1 MKTASEI
8 FESLSKDTAKHEI
21 KFREGSHFGNKAK
34 MLAFIDARYVMDRL
48 DEATDGVWKNDYREI
63 KTSVTEKDNG
73 IISAVYDIGKLY
85 CGISILMDGEWITKW
100 DVGVKS
106 NFEAEKG
113 EASDSFKRAGVQ
125 WGIGRDLYSLGSFFA
140 PFEANGKVKFGWKPN
155 GWNEQSPLNIPDPEV
170 IAPHNRPTKAV
181 IDLVKDA
188 YEECNS
194 KSLFKEG
201 WGEKVL
207 LNLSKFDKKELHTD
221 TATSMLKSMQELLN
235 KNKIEGDL

>member
-8 FESLSKDTAKHEI
+8 FESLSKDTAKYEI
-21 KFREGSHFGNKAK
+21 KFREGSHFGNSAN
-34 MLAFIDARYVMDRL
+34 MLAYIDARYVMDIL
-48 DEATDGVWKNDYREI
+48 DKATDGMWKSEYKEI
-63 KTSVTEKDNG
+63 KGN
-73 IISAVYDIGKLY
+73 LF
-85 CGISILMDGEWITKW
+85 CGISILLDSEWVTKW
-100 DVGVKS
+100 DVGVPS

-125 WGIGRDLYSLGSFFA
+125 WGIGRDLYSLGRFVA
-140 PFEANGKVKFGWKPN
+140 PIGDNGKVQYGWKPN
-155 GWNEQSPLNIPDPEV
+155 GWNEQSPLNIPDPKT

-188 YEECNS
+188 YHDCNS
-194 KSLFKEG
+194 NGLFKEG

-235 KNKIEGDL
+235 NNKIEGDL